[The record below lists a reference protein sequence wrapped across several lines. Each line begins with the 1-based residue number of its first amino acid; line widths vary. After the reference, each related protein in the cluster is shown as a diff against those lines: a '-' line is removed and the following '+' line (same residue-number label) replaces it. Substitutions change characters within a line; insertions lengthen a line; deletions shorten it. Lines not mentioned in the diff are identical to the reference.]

1 MKRILSIVITAILAG
16 AFAFTGLAPASASP
30 RTGALD
36 ITKECSQYAGQTG
49 GFCTITESNLKMI
62 QPGSRVI
69 YLGAAGAT
77 GLDTDIV
84 LATGPGNGNRAFGH
98 VVLDFGTGTGTVT
111 FNGGTGQ
118 FRHFQASA
126 VVAYTGDADHPYDW
140 GWEGTY
146 SFSPDD

>member
-69 YLGAAGAT
+69 YADAAGAT

-84 LATGPGNGNRAFGH
+84 LATGPGNSAFGH
-98 VVLDFGTGTGTVT
+98 VVLDFATGTGTVT

-118 FRHFQASA
+118 FRHFHASA
-126 VVAYTGDADHPYDW
+126 AVSYTGDADHPYDW

>member
-69 YLGAAGAT
+69 YLGAANFEIGL
-77 GLDTDIV
+77 LDTYIYLD
-84 LATGPGNGNRAFGH
+84 TGPGNQAFGH
-98 VVLDFGTGTGTVT
+98 VVLNLGTGTGTVT